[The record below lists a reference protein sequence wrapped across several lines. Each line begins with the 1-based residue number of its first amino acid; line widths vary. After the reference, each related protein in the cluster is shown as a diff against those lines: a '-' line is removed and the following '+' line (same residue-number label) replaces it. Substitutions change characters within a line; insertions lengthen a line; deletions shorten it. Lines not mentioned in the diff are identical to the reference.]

1 MIEVKN
7 ISKAFEGKVIID
19 DITAKFIPGICNLI
33 IGTSGSGKTVLIKCI
48 VGLLPV
54 DQGAILYEG
63 EDFVSMND
71 RDRKQLRTQIGMLF
85 QEPLLFPHLSVL
97 ENLLFAIPKKYSK
110 AQKIQ
115 LANQALIDAQ
125 LTGMGPQD
133 PSLLSGG
140 QKARVALMRA
150 LLAEPQALLLDE
162 PFSKLDESL
171 RQNIRQFVFET
182 VRKRAIPVLIVTH
195 DAADIADLQHVSK
208 LVPLNT
214 TSSTHNA

>member
-1 MIEVKN
+1 MLDIK
-7 ISKAFEGKVIID
+7 IQQLAIGSK
-19 DITAKFIPGICNLI
+19 
-33 IGTSGSGKTVLIKCI
+33 VLINNFELTIAAGCI
-48 VGLLPV
+48 HTLMGPSGCGKSTLLAAIANCLNADFIVQSQMFLNQKNLNGLST
-54 DQGAILYEG
+54 QE
-63 EDFVSMND
+63 
-71 RDRKQLRTQIGMLF
+71 RKIGMLF

-97 ENLLFAIPKKYSK
+97 ENLLFAIPKKYSQT
-110 AQKIQ
+110 QKIQ
-115 LANQALIDAQ
+115 LANQAIVDAQ

-195 DAADIADLQHVSK
+195 DAADIADLNHVSK

-214 TSSTHNA
+214 SSSTTHA

>member
-1 MIEVKN
+1 M
-7 ISKAFEGKVIID
+7 
-19 DITAKFIPGICNLI
+19 
-33 IGTSGSGKTVLIKCI
+33 
-48 VGLLPV
+48 
-54 DQGAILYEG
+54 
-63 EDFVSMND
+63 
-71 RDRKQLRTQIGMLF
+71 
-85 QEPLLFPHLSVL
+85 L

>member
-1 MIEVKN
+1 MLDIK
-7 ISKAFEGKVIID
+7 IQQLAIGSK
-19 DITAKFIPGICNLI
+19 
-33 IGTSGSGKTVLIKCI
+33 VLINNFELTIAAGCI
-48 VGLLPV
+48 HTLMGPSGCGKSTLLAAIANCLRADFIVQSQMFLNQKNLNGLST
-54 DQGAILYEG
+54 QE
-63 EDFVSMND
+63 
-71 RDRKQLRTQIGMLF
+71 RKIGMLF

-97 ENLLFAIPKKYSK
+97 ENLLFAIPKKYSQT
-110 AQKIQ
+110 QKIQ
-115 LANQALIDAQ
+115 LANQALVDAQ

-195 DAADIADLQHVSK
+195 DAADIADLNHVSK

-214 TSSTHNA
+214 SSLTTHA

>member
-1 MIEVKN
+1 ML
-7 ISKAFEGKVIID
+7 
-19 DITAKFIPGICNLI
+19 DITIQQLA
-33 IGTSGSGKTVLIKCI
+33 IGSKVLINNFELKIAAGCI
-48 VGLLPV
+48 HTLMGPSGCGKSTLLAAIANCLSADFIVQSQIFLNQENLNGLST
-54 DQGAILYEG
+54 QE
-63 EDFVSMND
+63 
-71 RDRKQLRTQIGMLF
+71 RKIGMLF
-85 QEPLLFPHLSVL
+85 QEPLLFPHLNVL
-97 ENLLFAIPKKYSK
+97 ENLLFAIPKKYSQT
-110 AQKIQ
+110 QKIQ
-115 LANQALIDAQ
+115 LANQALVDAQ
-125 LTGMGPQD
+125 LTDMGPQD

-214 TSSTHNA
+214 TSSTNNA

>member
-1 MIEVKN
+1 MLDIK
-7 ISKAFEGKVIID
+7 IQQLAIGSK
-19 DITAKFIPGICNLI
+19 
-33 IGTSGSGKTVLIKCI
+33 VLINNFELTIAAGCI
-48 VGLLPV
+48 HTLMGPSGCGKSTLLA
-54 DQGAILYEG
+54 AIANCLSS
-63 EDFVSMND
+63 DFVLHSQMFLNQENLNGLSTQE
-71 RDRKQLRTQIGMLF
+71 RKIGMLF

-133 PSLLSGG
+133 PSSLSGG

>member
-1 MIEVKN
+1 ML
-7 ISKAFEGKVIID
+7 
-19 DITAKFIPGICNLI
+19 DIKIQQLA
-33 IGTSGSGKTVLIKCI
+33 IG
-48 VGLLPV
+48 
-54 DQGAILYEG
+54 
-63 EDFVSMND
+63 
-71 RDRKQLRTQIGMLF
+71 KQLLIQNLDLQVAAGCIHTLMGPSGCGKSSLLAAIANCLSPDFDLQCQMFLNQANLNGLSTQERKIGMLF

-125 LTGMGPQD
+125 LSGMGPQD
-133 PSLLSGG
+133 PNLLSGG
-140 QKARVALMRA
+140 QKARVALLRA

-171 RQNIRQFVFET
+171 RYNIRQFVFET

-195 DAADIADLQHVSK
+195 DVADIADHQHLTV
-208 LVPLNT
+208 LNG
-214 TSSTHNA
+214 

>member
-1 MIEVKN
+1 ML
-7 ISKAFEGKVIID
+7 
-19 DITAKFIPGICNLI
+19 DITIQQLA
-33 IGTSGSGKTVLIKCI
+33 IGSKVLINNFELKIAAGCI
-48 VGLLPV
+48 HTLMGPSGCGKSTLLAAITNCLSADFIVQSQMFLNQKNLNGLST
-54 DQGAILYEG
+54 QE
-63 EDFVSMND
+63 
-71 RDRKQLRTQIGMLF
+71 RKIGMLF

-97 ENLLFAIPKKYSK
+97 ENLLFAIPKKYSQT
-110 AQKIQ
+110 QKIQ
-115 LANQALIDAQ
+115 LANQALVDAQ

>member
-1 MIEVKN
+1 MIQLVDLNKFFEEKHVLKN
-7 ISKAFEGKVIID
+7 INANFLPGVANLVIGASGGGKSV
-19 DITAKFIPGICNLI
+19 LV
-33 IGTSGSGKTVLIKCI
+33 KTM
-48 VGLLPV
+48 VGLETPSSGHVLFE
-54 DQGAILYEG
+54 DQDYHHLEYE
-63 EDFVSMND
+63 E
-71 RDRKQLRTQIGMLF
+71 QQTLRREIGMLF

>member
-1 MIEVKN
+1 MLEIKIQQLV
-7 ISKAFEGKVIID
+7 IGGKVLIHNFELKIGAGCIHTLMGPSGCGKSTLLAAIANCLSAD
-19 DITAKFIPGICNLI
+19 FIVQSQMFLNQKNL
-33 IGTSGSGKTVLIKCI
+33 
-48 VGLLPV
+48 
-54 DQGAILYEG
+54 
-63 EDFVSMND
+63 ND
-71 RDRKQLRTQIGMLF
+71 LSTQERKIGMLF

-110 AQKIQ
+110 TQKTQ